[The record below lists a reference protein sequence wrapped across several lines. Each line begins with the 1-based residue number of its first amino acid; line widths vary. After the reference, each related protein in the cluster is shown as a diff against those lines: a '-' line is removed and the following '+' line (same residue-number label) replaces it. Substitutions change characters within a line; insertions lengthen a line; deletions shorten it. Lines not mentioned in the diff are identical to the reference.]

1 MDQKI
6 KVHKAI
12 NSRIFKID
20 SDRRLISGVV
30 SEPNTIDLQ
39 GDILLEKD
47 IENAAYNYLAGEK
60 IIGYRH
66 QSKAENVTLI
76 EGIVFKNGQF
86 LTNENNN
93 TEEYISKG
101 SFFITLQVNNET
113 IWNEILK
120 EELNSFSIGGWGER
134 IPIMESQ
141 LDLSD
146 IQANDI
152 SLIDLSKVYH
162 LTNLE
167 LEEISIV
174 TWGANNKKFVM
185 RKGENHD
192 GKLWF
197 SKEIKLENGDDNMG
211 ETEEELKKA
220 AEEKARLDKEAAEK
234 AEKEKAKKEKAEK
247 ELQEILAAKNKAEK
261 EALNLAKELAE
272 TKRLAE
278 EAKKAADIEKELR
291 LTKEFVDLAKEQY
304 GVIGEPDKIG
314 KLLKNAHEKLSSE
327 DYAILIETFK
337 GANEK
342 IKASGLLQ
350 EFGKNDK
357 GGMDEKPELK
367 LDRMAKEYA
376 EKNKVSYTDA
386 LTAVIAANPD
396 LYGKK

>member
-1 MDQKI
+1 
-6 KVHKAI
+6 
-12 NSRIFKID
+12 
-20 SDRRLISGVV
+20 
-30 SEPNTIDLQ
+30 
-39 GDILLEKD
+39 
-47 IENAAYNYLAGEK
+47 
-60 IIGYRH
+60 
-66 QSKAENVTLI
+66 
-76 EGIVFKNGQF
+76 
-86 LTNENNN
+86 
-93 TEEYISKG
+93 
-101 SFFITLQVNNET
+101 
-113 IWNEILK
+113 
-120 EELNSFSIGGWGER
+120 
-134 IPIMESQ
+134 
-141 LDLSD
+141 
-146 IQANDI
+146 
-152 SLIDLSKVYH
+152 
-162 LTNLE
+162 
-167 LEEISIV
+167 
-174 TWGANNKKFVM
+174 M
-185 RKGENHD
+185 RKGENHE
-192 GKLWF
+192 GNLWF

-220 AEEKARLDKEAAEK
+220 AEEKARLDKEASEK

-304 GVIGEPDKIG
+304 GVIGDHNEIG
-314 KLLKNAHEKLSSE
+314 FMLKEASTKLSKDAYE
-327 DYAILIETFK
+327 ILTKALK
-337 GANEK
+337 GSNEK